1 MGLFGGYQNAGP
13 GINPYAPKKK
23 PFFRYW
29 ELMWR
34 NLGKLLGLN
43 LIFTLCHAPLLCAPI
58 IYVYTKN
65 ALTNAITIGLLILQF
80 LLEGPVLAGT
90 TRVLRLIVLDKA
102 FFLGEEFKKG
112 FSRNLSASFLIWVI
126 DAIVMLSIYY
136 GSQLYPQYAEK
147 LNTKAVYI
155 PYVISLAVAFVL
167 LFMNFYLMP
176 LTVVTK
182 LNKRNVFKNSFML
195 TVLSPKQCLLS
206 LLCILL
212 YGGSMV
218 LLMMISSYFMFLLA
232 FYPAMLIGYTVMFI
246 HYPVIQKYVINPYY
260 EETGEKNPEEEELPP
275 EEERVFTDRGGSEK
289 PIQKQKAKKGKIIS

>member
-1 MGLFGGYQNAGP
+1 MGLFGGFQNAGP

-34 NLGKLLGLN
+34 NLSKLLGLN
-43 LIFTLCHAPLLCAPI
+43 MIFVLCHIPLFSSLI
-58 IYVYTKN
+58 VYMGTN
-65 ALTNAITIGLLILQF
+65 NGLTTGITIGLLILQL
-80 LLEGPVLAGT
+80 LLEGPIIAGT

-102 FFLGEEFKKG
+102 FFMGEEFKKG
-112 FSRNLSASFLIWVI
+112 FSRNLGASLLIWLI

-136 GSQLYPQYAEK
+136 GSQIYPQLAERY
-147 LNTKAVYI
+147 NTNAVYV
-155 PYVISLAVAFVL
+155 PYVISLAVGFVL

-182 LNKRNVFKNSFML
+182 LKLKSVFKNSFML

-206 LLCILL
+206 TACILL

-218 LLMMISSYFMFLLA
+218 LLFMFSSYFMFLLA
-232 FYPAMLIGYTVMFI
+232 FYPFAIIGYTVMFI
-246 HYPVIQKYVINPYY
+246 NYPVIQKFVINPYY
-260 EETGEKNPEEEELPP
+260 EETGEQNPEEEELPP
-275 EEERVFTDRGGSEK
+275 EEERVFTDRGGTEK